1 MIGGIGRGRVIG
13 PYNPF
18 GPELDVM
25 LAMMMSR
32 ENVAGPSDGGQDIT
46 FATTNPTLRR
56 AVLRPMHS
64 GNAFEETLERILQA
78 IKLGVV
84 HPGERLPSERELSL
98 QLNVSRMTLREALRS
113 LQESGYVESRPG
125 RSGGTFVLRRPCA
138 TDVDTRTPRSKEAV
152 QDVLDL
158 RRIVERGAC
167 EYAANAKL
175 SGTERAL
182 LRTTLADCSAA
193 SPEEY
198 RALDSRLH
206 LTIAEM
212 SHVPS
217 LAALAADARER
228 LNDLLDSFPLLPPN
242 VAHSNRQHVRI
253 VNAILRGD
261 AEAAVTEMERHIRGT
276 ASLITAFLT

>member
-1 MIGGIGRGRVIG
+1 
-13 PYNPF
+13 
-18 GPELDVM
+18 M
-25 LAMMMSR
+25 LATMTTR
-32 ENVAGPSDGGQDIT
+32 ERVASGPDGGQDVTIS
-46 FATTNPTLRR
+46 ATEPTLRR
-56 AVLRPMHS
+56 VVLRPLHS

-84 HPGERLPSERELSL
+84 HPGERLPSERDLAI

-125 RSGGTFVLRRPCA
+125 RNGGTFVLRRPSA
-138 TDVDTRTPRSKEAV
+138 GDVDIRSPQSKAAV

-167 EYAANAKL
+167 EYAANAEL
-175 SGTERAL
+175 SATERAL
-182 LRTTLADCSAA
+182 LRTTLEDCSAA

-217 LAALAADARER
+217 LPALVADARER

-261 AEAAVTEMERHIRGT
+261 AEAAVTEMERHMRGT
-276 ASLITAFLT
+276 ASLIAAFVT